1 MKISI
6 VMTAYNMEQYIEE
19 AMRSCLNQ
27 TYKDIELI
35 VIEDCSTDNTLSII
49 EKVAEELKEILLQ
62 TLPSPSKTPIV

>member
-19 AMRSCLNQ
+19 AMMSCLNQ

-35 VIEDCSTDNTLSII
+35 V
-49 EKVAEELKEILLQ
+49 V
-62 TLPSPSKTPIV
+62 